1 MEEVG
6 FIVLI
11 PATLDAISVPLIA
24 GGGICD
30 GRSLIASLA
39 LGAAGVNIGTRFMAT
54 KDFPI
59 HQDFK
64 NKLIEFDE
72 KDTLLVMKSLKNP
85 SRVLRTAWS
94 EKILEMEN
102 KQATLE
108 ELAPLISGSV
118 SGAGWR
124 DGAVE
129 EGMYPGGQVIGRIHD
144 LPTMSELVERIVAE
158 AVEAK
163 ETIARL

>member
-1 MEEVG
+1 
-6 FIVLI
+6 
-11 PATLDAISVPLIA
+11 
-24 GGGICD
+24 
-30 GRSLIASLA
+30 
-39 LGAAGVNIGTRFMAT
+39 
-54 KDFPI
+54 PI
-59 HQDFK
+59 HEDFK

-102 KQATLE
+102 KGATLE
-108 ELAPLISGSV
+108 DLAPLISGAV
-118 SGAGWR
+118 SSAGWR
-124 DGAVE
+124 EGAVK
-129 EGMYPGGQVIGRIHD
+129 EGMYHGGQVIGRIHD

-163 ETIARL
+163 EEIARL